1 MVRRKQNAPRRKLQ
15 WWEKLASLTK
25 EQWAYAN
32 AFHQAE
38 ERAWQRKQCQCTSR
52 RPPMQKKK
60 TQKTKNLLDPEGT
73 GTGLSRHCSASVFS
87 SQTID
92 LQVVGESLPYQQ
104 TQSGPVTIKG
114 P

>member
-60 TQKTKNLLDPEGT
+60 PRKQKTCLTLKELARAFPDIAQQVCFHLKQLT
-73 GTGLSRHCSASVFS
+73 YKSLVSRFPASKHKVA
-87 SQTID
+87 Q
-92 LQVVGESLPYQQ
+92 
-104 TQSGPVTIKG
+104 
-114 P
+114 